1 MPRRSFAHALA
12 ELSRNSRDLDV
23 LLPGS
28 RNSRDLDVLLPG
40 SRNSRDLNVLL
51 PGSRNHFQGL
61 RDGSVDESLSLQDP
75 GASNGIH

>member
-1 MPRRSFAHALA
+1 MPRGSFAHALA
-12 ELSRNSRDLDV
+12 KLSRNSRDLD
-23 LLPGS
+23 
-28 RNSRDLDVLLPG
+28 
-40 SRNSRDLNVLL
+40 VLL